1 MSPEAF
7 VHYKTDI
14 EEIDKQHLDI
24 LLKSNEILRNKT
36 SFNDIIFEQIEE
48 LSKIFVHHLEYEE
61 ELMRQINYKYLVAH
75 IDSHKRLKY
84 DFDKIINSLKDNNG
98 NKYFLIQRLH
108 KILLDHVD
116 YDDRQYI
123 ECYAEHLE
131 SLTIG

>member
-7 VHYKTDI
+7 KHYKTDI

-24 LLKSNEILRNKT
+24 LLLSNEILRNRT
-36 SFNDIIFEQIEE
+36 SSTNIIFEKIEE
-48 LSKIFVHHLEYEE
+48 LNKIFVYHLQYEE
-61 ELMRQINYKYLVAH
+61 ELMKQINYKYLIAH
-75 IDSHKRLKY
+75 IESHKRLKY
-84 DFDKIINSLKDNNG
+84 EFDKIINSLKENVS

-116 YDDRQYI
+116 FDDRQYI